1 MPISTRFVIQS
12 TVILLAVG
20 FLTLVGIVAT
30 TIWLGERAQVYQRL
44 ANDLREVR
52 IDAVELRSALQ
63 SAEASQRGFL
73 VDGNEIYLAPF
84 DNAKAQA
91 QHYLAQLQDAL
102 RGEKEV
108 QPLMQRLSA
117 IIAEKVAEM
126 DRSIRLKRNMQHDEA
141 MAIFRTNRGKALMDE
156 ANVFLSSI
164 IRNTDERLSVGLAEQ
179 QQNAAWLRGVTIGGG
194 VLIVLVV
201 AGVTATTLRYSHEI
215 AQARD
220 EVRTLNASL
229 ERRVRERTADL
240 DRARSRAEMLLSE
253 VNHRV
258 ANSLTMVAALVR
270 LQSNAIKHD
279 AAKSALNET
288 ETRIRAISEVHKR
301 LYTSSETQ
309 LVALDEY
316 IAGLLNQLEISMRA
330 EGYGATLAP
339 QLEPVKLATDASVN
353 LGVVVTEWVVNAFKY
368 AYPNGGGEIRVTL
381 RQVDEGRGELA
392 VEDSGVG
399 RNGGVAK
406 GTGLGSRLVTVMAK
420 SMKADVQYVDLAPG
434 TAARLVFPVASE
446 QRVA

>member
-30 TIWLGERAQVYQRL
+30 TIWLGERAQIYQRL

-52 IDAVELRSALQ
+52 VDAVELRSALQ

-84 DNAKAQA
+84 DNSKVQA
-91 QHYLAQLQDAL
+91 QRYLAELQKAL
-102 RGEKEV
+102 QADDHI
-108 QPLMQRLSA
+108 QPLMQRLSTVV
-117 IIAEKVAEM
+117 AEKLLEM
-126 DRSIRLKRNMQHDEA
+126 DRSIGLKRSAQNSEA
-141 MAIFRTNRGKALMDE
+141 LAVFRTNRGKALMDE
-156 ANVFLSSI
+156 ANVFLSSL

-179 QQNAAWLRGVTIGGG
+179 QENTTWLRRVTIGGG
-194 VLIVLVV
+194 ILIVLVV
-201 AGVTATTLRYSHEI
+201 AGVTATTLRYSHES

-220 EVRTLNASL
+220 EVRLLNSSL
-229 ERRVRERTADL
+229 ERRVKERTADL
-240 DRARSRAEMLLSE
+240 DRARSRAEVLLSE

-270 LQSNAIKHD
+270 LQSNAIKDD
-279 AAKSALNET
+279 AAKTALNET
-288 ETRIRAISEVHKR
+288 ETRIRAISQVHKQ
-301 LYTSSETQ
+301 LYTSSDTT

-316 IAGLLNQLEISMRA
+316 ISGLLGQLEISMHA
-330 EGYGATLAP
+330 EGYGATLVP
-339 QLEPVKLATDASVN
+339 RLEPIKLATDASVN
-353 LGVVVTEWVVNAFKY
+353 LGVVLTEWVVNAFKY
-368 AYPNGGGEIRVTL
+368 AYPNGAGEVRVRL
-381 RQVDEGRGELA
+381 RLVDGGRGELA

-406 GTGLGSRLVTVMAK
+406 GTGLGSRLVAIMAK
-420 SMKADVQYVDLAPG
+420 SMDADVHYDELSPG
-434 TAARLVFPVASE
+434 TAARVIFPITPE
-446 QRVA
+446 QRPA